1 MKIALHVVGEGEG
14 SLWLDDVTFKEV
26 VPTECVYVK
35 ADKTAL
41 KVGETATLSADV
53 LPKSANDIHMNWVS
67 LDESIATVDE
77 NGKVTANAAGKV
89 LVGLL
94 SDSDLL
100 AESYVLITVE

>member
-67 LDESIATVDE
+67 LGESIATVDE
-77 NGKVTANAAGKV
+77 NGK
-89 LVGLL
+89 
-94 SDSDLL
+94 
-100 AESYVLITVE
+100 SYRERGGQKS

>member
-1 MKIALHVVGEGEG
+1 M
-14 SLWLDDVTFKEV
+14 LD
-26 VPTECVYVK
+26 
-35 ADKTAL
+35 TAL
-41 KVGETATLSADV
+41 LTEEYRGGL
-53 LPKSANDIHMNWVS
+53 
-67 LDESIATVDE
+67 LDLTHYGYISVVDE

>member
-1 MKIALHVVGEGEG
+1 M
-14 SLWLDDVTFKEV
+14 S
-26 VPTECVYVK
+26 
-35 ADKTAL
+35 ADILPKTA
-41 KVGETATLSADV
+41 S
-53 LPKSANDIHMNWVS
+53 DIHMNWVS